1 MGFKISASDIKEITE
16 YLTSQCPG
24 SHIEVS
30 IEPTESKLYIRTS
43 NKRSELVNIE
53 IYPEDKSIFPKLTKS
68 MRLKDDK

>member
-1 MGFKISASDIKEITE
+1 MAFKISASDVKEIMD
-16 YLTSQCPG
+16 YLSTQCPG

-43 NKRSELVNIE
+43 NKRSEVVNIE
-53 IYPEDKSIFPKLTKS
+53 IYPEEKSIFPKLSKS